1 MSPVLVSLFTF
12 VAVACGALIGL
23 ELARRLPETHLSGDG
38 RTAVS
43 VAMAVVGTLT
53 ALVIGLMISTANSAF
68 SARVNAVETLAMDIV
83 KLDRV
88 LRRYG
93 SDTDSTRDF
102 VGRYAALKADELT
115 HRGEDATPS
124 AATLA
129 LLESIDDQVT
139 QLQPTDDRGRRLKEQ
154 AIGLLEGI
162 AEARWLLAERADITV
177 PTPFL
182 ILVILWLSLLFASF
196 GLFAPRN
203 ATVVAFHI
211 LGAAAISGG
220 ILMILEL
227 GTPTQGLV
235 RVPIAPLVAAA
246 EQLKA
251 GERAAAAPYRP
262 SQPVLQP

>member
-1 MSPVLVSLFTF
+1 MTPVLISLFTF
-12 VAVACGALIGL
+12 VAVACGALLGL
-23 ELARRLPETHLSGDG
+23 ELARRLPAAHLSGDG

-53 ALVIGLMISTANSAF
+53 ALVIGLMISTASSAF

-88 LRRYG
+88 LQRYG
-93 SDTDSTRDF
+93 RDTDGTRDL
-102 VGRYAALKADELT
+102 VSRYAAMKADELT
-115 HRGEDATPS
+115 RWGEDATPS

-129 LLESIDDQVT
+129 LLESIDDHVA
-139 QLQPTDDRGRRLKEQ
+139 QLQPADDRGRRLKEQ
-154 AIGLLEGI
+154 AIELLEAI
-162 AEARWLLAERADITV
+162 SEARWLLAERADITV
-177 PTPFL
+177 PAPFL

-203 ATVVAFHI
+203 GTVVAFHI

-227 GTPTQGLV
+227 GTPTRGLV
-235 RVPIAPLVAAA
+235 RVPIAPFVAAA

-251 GERAAAAPYRP
+251 GRQAAAPQGR
-262 SQPVLQP
+262 SGPVLQP